1 MEVLAKI
8 KERNGLTPKRK
19 VKLTIAIPASI
30 VAEFKGLR
38 EKTEIIGRL
47 ARSAAVFRVEEIV
60 IYPNE
65 PNEAQ
70 LVKTL
75 LSYVETPQYLRKH
88 IFNVRPELQ
97 YAGIL
102 PPLRTPHHP
111 LGNRVSSLHIGEYR
125 EGVLIQDQNGAIR
138 IDIGVDQM
146 LKLLGKAPSPG
157 TRLTVKVTQI
167 HPNLEGVIA
176 KVAEIPDY
184 WGFKIQVL
192 NKSIGEIAHGGFYD
206 LSIATSRTGK
216 AIADKLD
223 ELKAKM
229 AESRSI
235 FVAFGS
241 PRDGLQEILSQE
253 KRKVED
259 TFNYNFNTVPDQ
271 GCETV
276 RTEEAI
282 HATLALL
289 NILQ

>member
-1 MEVLAKI
+1 M
-8 KERNGLTPKRK
+8 TPKRR
-19 VKLTIAIPASI
+19 VRLTIAIPASI

-38 EKTEIIGRL
+38 EKTEIVGRL

-75 LSYVETPQYLRKH
+75 LNYVETPQYLRKH
-88 IFNVRPELQ
+88 LFNVRPELQ

-111 LGNRVSSLHIGEYR
+111 LGSRVSNLHIGEYR
-125 EGVLIQDQNGAIR
+125 EGVLFQDQNGAIR

-176 KVAEIPDY
+176 KVSEIPGY

-192 NKSIGEIAHGGFYD
+192 NKSIGEVAHGGLYD

-216 AIADKLD
+216 AVADKLD

-235 FVAFGS
+235 LVAFGS
-241 PRDGLQEILSQE
+241 PRDGLQEILAQE
-253 KRKVED
+253 RKTVEE

>member
-1 MEVLAKI
+1 MAKV
-8 KERNGLTPKRK
+8 KERNELTPKRK
-19 VKLTIAIPASI
+19 VRLTIAIPASV

-111 LGNRVSSLHIGEYR
+111 LGNRVSNLHVGEYR
-125 EGVLIQDQNGAIR
+125 EGVLFQDQNGAIR

-146 LKLLGKAPSPG
+146 LKLFGKVPSPG
-157 TRLTVKVTQI
+157 TRLTVKITQT

-176 KVAEIPDY
+176 KYTEIPDY

-192 NKSIGEIAHGGFYD
+192 NKSISEIANGGFYD
-206 LSIATSRTGK
+206 LSIATSRIGK
-216 AIADKLD
+216 SISDKLD
-223 ELKAKM
+223 ELKAEL
-229 AESRSI
+229 AGSRSV

-241 PRDGLQEILSQE
+241 PREGLQEILAQE
-253 KRKVED
+253 RKTVEE
-259 TFNYNFNTVPDQ
+259 TFNYNLNTIPNQ

-282 HATLALL
+282 HATLSIL

>member
-1 MEVLAKI
+1 MAKI

-111 LGNRVSSLHIGEYR
+111 LGNRVSNLHIGEYR
-125 EGVLIQDQNGAIR
+125 EGVLIQDKNGAIR
-138 IDIGVDQM
+138 IDIGVDQT

-176 KVAEIPDY
+176 KVAEIHDY

-192 NKSIGEIAHGGFYD
+192 NKSISEIVHGGPYD

-216 AIADKLD
+216 SIIDKLG
-223 ELKAKM
+223 ELKVKLAG
-229 AESRSI
+229 SRSVFI
-235 FVAFGS
+235 AFGS
-241 PRDGLQEILSQE
+241 PREGLQEILAQE
-253 KRKVED
+253 RRTVEE
-259 TFNYNFNTVPDQ
+259 TFNYNLNTIPNQ

-282 HATLALL
+282 HATLALI

>member
-8 KERNGLTPKRK
+8 KERNELIPKRK
-19 VKLTIAIPASI
+19 VRLTIAIPSS
-30 VAEFKGLR
+30 VVSEFKGLR

-111 LGNRVSSLHIGEYR
+111 LGNRVSNLQIGEYR
-125 EGVLIQDQNGAIR
+125 EGVLFQDQNGAIR

-157 TRLTVKVTQI
+157 TRLTVKVTQT

-176 KVAEIPDY
+176 KYTEIPDY

-192 NKSIGEIAHGGFYD
+192 NKSISEIANGGFYD

-216 AIADKLD
+216 TITDKLD
-223 ELKAKM
+223 ELKAKL
-229 AESRSI
+229 AGSRSV

-241 PRDGLQEILSQE
+241 PREGLQEMLTQE
-253 KRKVED
+253 RKTVEE
-259 TFNYNFNTVPDQ
+259 TFNYNLNTIPNQ

>member
-1 MEVLAKI
+1 MAKI
-8 KERNGLTPKRK
+8 KERNELIPKRK
-19 VKLTIAIPASI
+19 VRLTIAIPASI

-97 YAGIL
+97 FAGIL

-111 LGNRVSSLHIGEYR
+111 LGNRVSNLHVGEFR
-125 EGVLIQDQNGAIR
+125 EGVLFQDQNGAIR

-146 LKLLGKAPSPG
+146 LKLFGKAPSPG

-176 KVAEIPDY
+176 KYTDISDY
-184 WGFKIQVL
+184 WGFKVQAL
-192 NKSIGEIAHGGFYD
+192 NKSIGEIASGGFYD

-216 AIADKLD
+216 SIIDKLD
-223 ELKAKM
+223 ELKVKLAG
-229 AESRSI
+229 SRSVFI
-235 FVAFGS
+235 AFGS
-241 PRDGLQEILSQE
+241 PREGLQEILAQE
-253 KRKVED
+253 RRTVEE
-259 TFNYNFNTVPDQ
+259 TFNYNFNTVPNQ

-282 HATLALL
+282 HATLALI

>member
-1 MEVLAKI
+1 M
-8 KERNGLTPKRK
+8 TPKRR
-19 VKLTIAIPASI
+19 VKLTIAIPGSI

-38 EKTEIIGRL
+38 EKTEIVGRL

-65 PNEAQ
+65 PNESQ

-88 IFNVRPELQ
+88 LFNVRPELQ

-111 LGNRVSSLHIGEYR
+111 LGSRASNLHIGEYR
-125 EGVLIQDQNGAIR
+125 EGVLFQDQNGAIR

-176 KVAEIPDY
+176 KVSEIPDY
-184 WGFKIQVL
+184 RGFKIQVL
-192 NKSIGEIAHGGFYD
+192 NKSIGEVAQGGLYD

-216 AIADKLD
+216 AVADKLD

-241 PRDGLQEILSQE
+241 PRDGIQEILAQD
-253 KRKVED
+253 KKTVEE